1 MNEYRLEM
9 RGVCKS
15 FPGVKALDHAQ
26 LCLRPGKVHAL
37 MGENGAGKSTL
48 MKCMFGIYS
57 MDEGEVIYEGQKVSI
72 KDPLEALKMGIAMV
86 HQELQPIPAR
96 TIGENIFLGRY
107 PMKKF
112 LGLIPVVDHE
122 KMYADTAELLK
133 KTLLD
138 PETGYLLSRA
148 DAAADQFPGRS
159 GFYYLSL
166 CQQRRKTPAQ
176 RHHGHPRQE

>member
-1 MNEYRLEM
+1 MSEYRLEM

-57 MDEGEVIYEGQKVSI
+57 MDEGEIYYEGQKVSI
-72 KDPLEALKMGIAMV
+72 KDPLEALHMGIAMV

-112 LGLIPVVDHE
+112 LGVIPVVDHE
-122 KMYADTAELLK
+122 KMYADTEKLLEK
-133 KTLLD
+133 VRMNFD
-138 PETGYLLSRA
+138 
-148 DAAADQFPGRS
+148 
-159 GFYYLSL
+159 
-166 CQQRRKTPAQ
+166 
-176 RHHGHPRQE
+176 PRQMLG